1 MTDFEIE
8 LIRNNLHNFLFQY
21 CKEVCVTTKCG
32 EFTLPDNHLKSCK
45 TCDADGRRCREN
57 APNRKARGIENADFV
72 LYVSALPTSQCS
84 ETIGMYL
91 IQVILKKNAR
101 HTY

>member
-1 MTDFEIE
+1 MICKIV
-8 LIRNNLHNFLFQY
+8 IRRQLLFQY

-57 APNRKARGIENADFV
+57 APNRKTRGIENADFV

-91 IQVILKKNAR
+91 IWVRMYSFSFPLKLLNI
-101 HTY
+101 